1 MKKIWYLFSILFL
14 ISIIFILV
22 DWNADGFNFFEFQ
35 EQHFYFHSWISIA
48 GILFATVMAITT
60 FIIYKKTKLPSLKYI
75 FISFLLIAT
84 AYLIIG
90 YHTSYCEVCS
100 DLGYCA
106 ASHSYPNYLIIITFV
121 IFVLS
126 IIMSSRSLDIVKKV
140 QLLQKFTY
148 GLTIATILLSIILF
162 ISIQYIEVLDHIYY
176 FYTTNLQALV
186 FIFPVIIMIWAFI
199 YFRRVYTVSRF
210 YLLLALLASLS
221 FLPQFLHVLTCKDCH
236 IIECSEFYVL
246 SGLIMLI
253 VSGVFIHA
261 MSIQLQEDRKQKWKP
276 LC

>member
-1 MKKIWYLFSILFL
+1 MKKIWYLFSIFFL
-14 ISIIFILV
+14 LSITFIFV
-22 DWNADGFNFFEFQ
+22 DWHIDGFNFFKFQ
-35 EQHFYFHSWISIA
+35 EQYFYFQSWISIA
-48 GILFATVMAITT
+48 GILFAIVMTITT
-60 FIIYKKTKLPSLKYI
+60 FLIYKNTQLHSLKYI
-75 FISFLLIAT
+75 SIGFLLT
-84 AYLIIG
+84 AAAYFITG
-90 YHTSYCEVCS
+90 YHSSYCKICS

-106 ASHSYPNYLIIITFV
+106 ASHSYPNYLMIITFV

-140 QLLQKFTY
+140 QLLHKFTY

-186 FIFPVIIMIWAFI
+186 FIFPVVIMIWAFI
-199 YFRRVYTVSRF
+199 YFRRVYTVSRL
-210 YLLLALLASLS
+210 YIVLVLLASLS
-221 FLPQFLHVLTCKDCH
+221 FLPQFLHILTCKDCH

-261 MSIQLQEDRKQKWKP
+261 MSIQLQEDRKQK
-276 LC
+276 